1 MNKGGCKTGRVKE
14 SPDGGCKIGK
24 KNAGAKKYKIIKQ
37 AKARQAKQE
46 PEKKKTKFRVVKE
59 APTKVRERARVAR
72 QDARVSN
79 FLGGIEDK
87 GFVFNKKRIE
97 TDNAINAASI
107 PTSEPKIGVLPQGA
121 NQMDF
126 FALMNL
132 LPTDIKQNIGGQVFG
147 DKIADPEGE
156 TILYDMEDVA
166 APLRLKIIGVYGGD
180 DVGLADNELM
190 VTVEEPNSDGETK
203 LYISP
208 EQLNKYLK
216 GEMVKHSVFEGHSF
230 GKELEIPNSSEEY
243 IDLDPSSYRGDGGL
257 PSFEDRAAFSRY
269 IGNLNKLQFEKNI
282 FGKGGYEGYREK
294 FPGSARVQLKAA
306 INQAIYRHIERTYDK
321 EEMEYLMDWAAYA
334 DEGYKLREINYEI
347 NEFLE
352 EIGQM
357 EDFDAIMAYAKDSVG
372 DVKHLDASI
381 PEMLYDTYDD
391 YKLPYN
397 YEGHHKAEPFDDFME
412 HREDAPTFFDL
423 AYDIQNKAYDEA
435 GYGSD

>member
-24 KNAGAKKYKIIKQ
+24 KNPGKKKYKIIRQ

-46 PEKKKTKFRVVKE
+46 PEKKRFKYRVVKE
-59 APTKVRERARVAR
+59 APAKVRERARVAR

-97 TDNAINAASI
+97 TDNAINSASI
-107 PTSEPKIGVLPQGA
+107 PTSEPQIGVLPQGA

-132 LPTDIKQNIGGQVFG
+132 LPSDIKQNIGGQVLG

-190 VTVEEPNSDGETK
+190 VTLEEPNSHGETK
-203 LYISP
+203 IYISP

-216 GEMVKHSVFEGHSF
+216 GEMVKHSVFVGQTF

-243 IDLDPSSYRGDGGL
+243 IDLDPSSYRDDGGL

-282 FGKGGYEGYREK
+282 FGKGGYERYREK

-306 INQAIYRHIERTYDK
+306 INQAIYRHIERTYD
-321 EEMEYLMDWAAYA
+321 EDEMKYLMDWSSYA
-334 DEGYKLREINYEI
+334 EEGYKLREINLEI
-347 NEFLE
+347 NEFLD

-372 DVKHLDASI
+372 DVNHLDATI
-381 PEMLYDTYDD
+381 PQMLYDTYDD

-397 YEGHHKAEPFDDFME
+397 YEGHHEGEAFHDFMDY
-412 HREDAPTFFDL
+412 REDAPTFFDL
-423 AYDIQNKAYDEA
+423 AYDIQNKAYEDE
-435 GYGSD
+435 YGSD